1 MVQAITNWQNQK
13 KPSLGKYLKKIILQP
28 LVKKSQIEY
37 TGVQRPK
44 LQLVHKH
51 FNLFFKYREN

>member
-1 MVQAITNWQNQK
+1 M
-13 KPSLGKYLKKIILQP
+13 LQP

-37 TGVQRPK
+37 TGVLWPK
-44 LQLVHKH
+44 LTIAHRH